1 MRQLN
6 SAVERADA
14 AQTVP
19 TGFDGRV
26 PHFPTQCSACQ
37 RFVDRER
44 QCVVAIGAEELC
56 GLCQAVFSVQNAIP
70 TSTPTA
76 DEESAA
82 IAALRVAYDLIRQRG
97 AQR

>member
-1 MRQLN
+1 MRHLN

-14 AQTVP
+14 AQTGP

-26 PHFPTQCSACQ
+26 PQLPTQCSACQ
-37 RFVDRER
+37 RWLDGER
-44 QCVVAIGAEELC
+44 LYVVAIGAEELC
-56 GLCQAVFSVQNAIP
+56 GLCQAVFSVQNAIS